1 MAFLIKTVLLI
12 LLQNSFMSTTKN
24 GKIVVAGDD
33 FSWIEGI
40 EKDLNQ
46 PEELDANVRIALR
59 LRQCMKERGW
69 SQKDLAAALG
79 VSPQYVNKIL
89 RNQDPSFSVKIA
101 EEYGKRL
108 NYPLIRVCDDATL
121 DSTIYMRK
129 DILSVNSPL
138 LSVDIWR
145 LLTNGVNGFQFGSI
159 KELSSKRHCKN
170 QIALNYA

>member
-1 MAFLIKTVLLI
+1 
-12 LLQNSFMSTTKN
+12 
-24 GKIVVAGDD
+24 
-33 FSWIEGI
+33 
-40 EKDLNQ
+40 
-46 PEELDANVRIALR
+46 VRIALR